1 MSKRIFEIIQDING
15 RVGFQWDD
23 EDKQELAELIVQEC
37 QNRVEQYIRDC
48 REISSLPDTVIM
60 KHFGVEE

>member
-23 EDKQELAELIVQEC
+23 EDKQELAELIVREC
-37 QNRVEQYIRDC
+37 AGIVETESERGTDHTITQI
-48 REISSLPDTVIM
+48 L
-60 KHFGVEE
+60 KHFGVE